1 MKKNIKIYKFKWK
14 YLNLNKGKQIWTR
27 AEKYCNSNINLLMTI
42 KTFEVGEIFV
52 EKYKKLLKSIII
64 FDIEQKYLNSSIE
77 KR

>member
-1 MKKNIKIYKFKWK
+1 M
-14 YLNLNKGKQIWTR
+14 LKGKQIWTR

-64 FDIEQKYLNSSIE
+64 FDIE
-77 KR
+77 

>member
-1 MKKNIKIYKFKWK
+1 
-14 YLNLNKGKQIWTR
+14 
-27 AEKYCNSNINLLMTI
+27 MTI